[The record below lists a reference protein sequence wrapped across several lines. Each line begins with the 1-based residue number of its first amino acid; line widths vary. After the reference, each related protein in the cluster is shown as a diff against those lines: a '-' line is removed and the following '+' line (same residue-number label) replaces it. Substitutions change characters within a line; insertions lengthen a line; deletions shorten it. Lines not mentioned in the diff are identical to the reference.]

1 MPVIISLINLKGGVG
16 KTTLTVA
23 LAEFLTLEHNFKV
36 LVIDLDPQTNATVSL
51 MNEYE
56 WKKQNIK
63 GQTIVQLFRD
73 YLENMQIFSACEA
86 IVHTVSNIGGGVEG
100 LDLLPSSLDL
110 IDIQDELIKIP
121 TRGIFSQRPLSIL
134 GEALCEEMNN
144 YDIVLIDCPPNLG
157 LITQNGLILSQYYL
171 IPVIPDVLSTY
182 GIPQI
187 ISRIKR
193 LEIETG
199 VRLQPLGVAVNRFR
213 QQNRLHSNQVHLL
226 QVNAKKMGFRRVFSA
241 IVPEASRAA
250 SAMDYSLPVNSLHD
264 KYGYDAPF
272 KPYQQLTREVLDI
285 VISGYE

>member
-1 MPVIISLINLKGGVG
+1 MPITISLLNLKGGVG

-23 LAEFLTLEHNFKV
+23 LAEFMALQHDLKV
-36 LVIDLDPQTNATVSL
+36 LIIDLDPQTNATVSL
-51 MNEYE
+51 MGEHE

-73 YLENMQIFSACEA
+73 YLENTHIFSAREA
-86 IVHTVSNIGGGVEG
+86 IVHNVSNIGGGITG

-121 TRGIFSQRPLSIL
+121 TRGIFSQRPLTIL
-134 GEALCEEMNN
+134 GETLCEDINH

-187 ISRIKR
+187 VARVKR
-193 LEIETG
+193 LETETG
-199 VRLQPLGVAVNRFR
+199 VHIKPLGVIVNHFR
-213 QQNRLHSNQVHLL
+213 KNSPLHTNQLHLL
-226 QVNAKKMGFRRVFSA
+226 QLNAEKSGYHQVFSA
-241 IVPEASRAA
+241 IIPEATRAA
-250 SAMDYSLPVNSLHD
+250 NAMDFTLPVRSLHD
-264 KYGYDAPF
+264 KYGYEVPF
-272 KPYQQLTREVLDI
+272 KPYQKLSEEVLSI
-285 VISGYE
+285 VSP

>member
-1 MPVIISLINLKGGVG
+1 VPVTISLINLKGGVG

-23 LAEFLTLEHNFKV
+23 LAEFLALEHNFKV

-73 YLENMQIFSACEA
+73 YLENMQIFSASEA
-86 IVHTVSNIGGGVEG
+86 IVHTVSNIGGGIEG

-110 IDIQDELIKIP
+110 IDIQDELINIP

-199 VRLQPLGVAVNRFR
+199 VKLQPLGVAVNRFR

-226 QVNAKKMGFRRVFSA
+226 QVNARKMGFGRVFSA

-264 KYGYDAPF
+264 KYGYDVPF
-272 KPYQQLTREVLDI
+272 KPYQQLTKEVLDI
-285 VISGYE
+285 VIS